1 MRQASD
7 SQPLSTCPFCGAP
20 HRPGIQICLQ
30 CGRPL
35 HLPSQSFELLVI
47 RENTITAHIPLS
59 ATVITIGRATD
70 NTILLNDPKVSRRH
84 LRLTWN
90 GAAFIVEDVGSS
102 GGTLLNGVPLR
113 APTILRPG
121 DTLTLGDTMLR
132 LGIVSEVKTV
142 LAPPAP
148 PSCPTPAPPSAPSAG
163 AFGSM
168 PAPSYPPS
176 PALPYAPAPG
186 QEPSSLAQSYPPY
199 APPPLGTAPY
209 TPPPS
214 GAFQTPAPSRR
225 SLSPGLLA
233 IAGIAVVFVVIGG
246 IAAALLFGLGR
257 SAITNAP
264 PADSAP
270 VPPPNPGHTTPSATP
285 APLTMIATPVEQT
298 TVAADGQPHTDSH
311 GASLT
316 VSGDALEEGSGV
328 ELIASAA
335 QGSLVDALNQAFAIE
350 TPFYSVVAEHD
361 GRGRATLAL
370 PAAGPD
376 SRVAVVID
384 NEYLAI
390 LDIQPTDGV
399 LRIDASIAPKTLPD
413 APAPGIARDGSIHY
427 VVLRPKPGSAA
438 SPDETHNLPGLN
450 LAPRRAYAA
459 DIHRE
464 CLTWT
469 TNTRCRTN
477 GRVYVMWRLPV
488 PLKTTD
494 ADTIITQVD
503 TLIQAYASKGFTAAA
518 SNASLF
524 VIVDPS
530 IAEPVYSSKNGIVY
544 LPMDSASKAS
554 SDEGRRE
561 LAHELFHW
569 IQDEEYAMTLAALSG
584 ARKWWLETTAENGVF
599 LIDNGAL
606 EFNLQHYGQTTV
618 DRPAFLGFQAA
629 PFTWSR
635 NNEARY
641 IHAQLLKANMCD
653 SDACAISEQGMIQAI
668 NAGTYPLNDAF
679 QAKIRANLDD
689 YARYLLGAA
698 PERTNTTIALH
709 EVVRTGDTFG
719 DVIWVKQDLRLAKQ
733 EFVLENSSGSDSPQ
747 IRQETPKDRPPES
760 MINAP
765 IEQGGVYPLQVI
777 SGGTGKPSWPVM
789 LIIEPG
795 IELFYRLDDEPV
807 VHHKGDAQLVLG
819 PIQAT
824 IGYRKVRVVALG
836 RNETNTFKA
845 AVRLV
850 DLRGDWL
857 LIPGDVRSDSV
868 VCSGGDASVDPAK
881 LIQLST
887 TLSAGMAQRGS
898 YTWNGLNELAFVLD
912 PGMTLT
918 DDPDDHSQIEAIGL
932 IGPDNIQGMLR
943 LVVPPPATG
952 GMQPGVLL
960 LVATPSGILAW
971 RTRRRVLMAL
981 TVLILGA
988 FLAGCVG
995 VSVHG
1000 SVDTRYILG
1009 KLEYVGKGD
1018 ALGEPLWRISNGS
1031 ATTDVDLIITV
1042 GTEMIGDEQPQE
1054 QTTLCKGRIEHD
1066 IVVEIYKDGVV
1077 ALQEDNE

>member
-1 MRQASD
+1 MRHTSD

-20 HRPGIQICLQ
+20 HRSEIQVCPQ

-35 HLPSQSFELLVI
+35 HSPSQIFELLVM

-59 ATVITIGRATD
+59 ATTITVGRAPD
-70 NTILLNDPKVSRRH
+70 NTILLDDPKVSRRH

-90 GAAFIVEDVGSS
+90 GAAFIAEDVGSS
-102 GGTLLNGVPLR
+102 GGTWLNGVPLR

-121 DTLTLGDTMLR
+121 DALTLGDTMLR

-148 PSCPTPAPPSAPSAG
+148 PSSPTPAPPTAPSAR
-163 AFGSM
+163 ASGSM
-168 PAPSYPPS
+168 PALPYPPS
-176 PALPYAPAPG
+176 PAVPYAPAPG

-209 TPPPS
+209 TPPSS
-214 GAFQTPAPSRR
+214 GAFQPPAPSRR

-246 IAAALLFGLGR
+246 IAAALLFGFGR

-264 PADSAP
+264 PADGAP

-361 GRGRATLAL
+361 GRGRTTLAL

-390 LDIQPTDGV
+390 LDVQPIDGV
-399 LRIDASIAPKTLPD
+399 LRIDTFIAPKTLPD

-438 SPDETHNLPGLN
+438 SPAETHNLLGLN

-459 DIHRE
+459 DVYRE
-464 CLTWT
+464 CGTL
-469 TNTRCRTN
+469 CRTN
-477 GRVYVMWRLPV
+477 GRIYLMWGLHV
-488 PLKTTD
+488 SLKSTD
-494 ADTIITQVD
+494 IDVLIAQVD
-503 TLIQAYASKGFTAAA
+503 TLMQAYANKGLHAAQ
-518 SNASLF
+518 SRSP
-524 VIVDPS
+524 IY
-530 IAEPVYSSKNGIVY
+530 IAVVPGIRNPEYSTMNGTVY
-544 LPMDSASKAS
+544 LPIDSAMRIVT
-554 SDEGRRE
+554 DEGRRE

-569 IQDEEYAMTLAALSG
+569 IQDEEYAMTLAALSD
-584 ARKWWLETTAENGVF
+584 ARTWWLEMTAENGVF

-635 NNEARY
+635 NDESRY
-641 IHAQLLKANMCD
+641 VHAQLLRVNMCD
-653 SDACAISEQGMIQAI
+653 SDACVLSEQGMIQAI
-668 NAGTYPLNDAF
+668 NTGTYPLNDAAL
-679 QAKIRANLDD
+679 QAKIRANLGD

-698 PERTNTTIALH
+698 PERTNTTISLH
-709 EVVRTGDTFG
+709 NVVRTGDTFG
-719 DVIWVKQDLRLAKQ
+719 DVIWVKQNILSAKQ
-733 EFVLENSSGSDSPQ
+733 EFFLESSSAEPQ
-747 IRQETPKDRPPES
+747 IRQETPKDRPPEY

-777 SGGTGKPSWPVM
+777 SGGTGRPTWPVM

-824 IGYRKVRVVALG
+824 MGYRKVRVVALG

-857 LIPGDVRSDSV
+857 LIPGDVRSNSV

-898 YTWNGLNELAFVLD
+898 YTWNGLNELAFALD

-932 IGPDNIQGMLR
+932 IGPNNIQGMLR
-943 LVVPPPATG
+943 LVVPPPETG

-981 TVLILGA
+981 TILILGA

-1018 ALGEPLWRISNGS
+1018 ALGEPLWRVSKGA
-1031 ATTDVDLIITV
+1031 ATTDVDLTITAA
-1042 GTEMIGDEQPQE
+1042 TEMIGDEQPQE

-1077 ALQEDNE
+1077 ALQDDSE